1 MTKSILFTKDDLVN
15 LKPTRAT
22 FVGIDSDGCVFDTME
37 IKQKQCFHKLIVSH
51 WRLAPIE
58 KQVRETAEFVN
69 LYSRHRGSNRFLSLL
84 LTLELL
90 GDQPEVKA
98 SGVKLPGFKS
108 LKRFCSSGLPLANA
122 TLAKLIRQVGDPEL
136 ASVLEW
142 SKAVNKTI
150 EKTVT
155 NVPPFPWVVKSLEKI
170 RSESDAICISQTP
183 TEALIR
189 EWRQHGLLGYV
200 KVIAGQELGTKTE
213 HLRLATAGRYKH
225 DNILVIGDAPGDL
238 KAARDNKAHFYP
250 INPGHEAWSWERFH
264 QEAYARFLR
273 QEYGGRYETRL
284 IEEFDKLLPE
294 TPPWK

>member
-15 LKPTRAT
+15 LKPTHAT

-51 WRLAPIE
+51 WRLEPIE

-69 LYSRHRGSNRFLSLL
+69 LYSRHRGNNRFLSLL
-84 LTLELL
+84 LTFDLL
-90 GDQPEVKA
+90 GDRPEVKT
-98 SGVKLPGFKS
+98 SGVKLPGRKALNS
-108 LKRFCSSGLPLANA
+108 FCDSGLPLANS
-122 TLAKLIRQVGDPEL
+122 TLEEMAQQTGNAEL
-136 ASVLEW
+136 AAILAW
-142 SKAVNKTI
+142 SRAVNREI

-155 NVPPFPWVVKSLEKI
+155 NVSPFKGVPESLQKI
-170 RSESDAICISQTP
+170 GANSDAICVSQTP
-183 TEALIR
+183 TEALVR

-200 KVIAGQELGTKTE
+200 KAIAGQELGTKTE

-238 KAARDNKAHFYP
+238 KAARENQSHFYP